1 MSDAKLSPFS
11 TAAMPPSSTG
21 MSPMSSYTLLLFTL
35 SLAQFTETV
44 YSQPYGLDIE
54 GSFAA
59 VFHIFVST
67 SSTAS
72 SMSSLLSVTPFT
84 ARNMNLPKRLQN
96 SSKAPFSRS
105 AMRAMSLLN
114 FLRCRLSCLCC
125 LRRPLCHLYTLN
137 RTLFIKL
144 TRAYAPDTRVRPALK
159 NQNNA

>member
-59 VFHIFVST
+59 VFHNLCEHVVDGLFDELFAVGNALYGEEYEPAEEVSE
-67 SSTAS
+67 
-72 SMSSLLSVTPFT
+72 LLESALFALGY
-84 ARNMNLPKRLQN
+84 ARDEP
-96 SSKAPFSRS
+96 
-105 AMRAMSLLN
+105 
-114 FLRCRLSCLCC
+114 
-125 LRRPLCHLYTLN
+125 
-137 RTLFIKL
+137 IKFFYV
-144 TRAYAPDTRVRPALK
+144 AA
-159 NQNNA
+159 